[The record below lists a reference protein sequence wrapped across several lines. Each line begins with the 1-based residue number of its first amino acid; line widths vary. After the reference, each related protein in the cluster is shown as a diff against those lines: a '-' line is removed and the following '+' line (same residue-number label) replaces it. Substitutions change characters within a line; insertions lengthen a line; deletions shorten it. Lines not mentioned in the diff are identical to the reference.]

1 MFIKYFIILLMMVQK
16 CCYMKG
22 VKLFMFFDNIVVCV
36 LQMGLKDKEIKS
48 LNIFEIIL
56 KFLF

>member
-1 MFIKYFIILLMMVQK
+1 
-16 CCYMKG
+16 MKG

-56 KFLF
+56 K

>member
-16 CCYMKG
+16 CCNMKG

-56 KFLF
+56 K